1 MQKEIIEELSELPE
15 EIGELE
21 ERLIRVKRV
30 FTVVKGGRKIGFNAL
45 VVVGNKN
52 GWVGLGL
59 GKARELLLAI
69 NKGRRE
75 AEKNLIQ
82 VPLVNGTIPHEVIG
96 KFKASKVLLKPASP
110 GTGIIAGEAVRAVV
124 ELAGI
129 RDILTK
135 SLRSNNSLNLA
146 RATLE
151 GLKSLKHPKRKRVGR
166 GPSSGHGKTSTRG
179 HKGQK
184 ARGRGKIYPWFE
196 GGQMPLT
203 RRVPKRGFNSPR
215 RVEFEIVNVGDL
227 NLKKAD
233 KVKILGKGLL
243 NKPLHVKAHSFSRNA
258 EEKIKQAGGKIE
270 VIKC

>member
-1 MQKEIIEELSELPE
+1 MQKQKELIEELSELPE

-45 VVVGNKN
+45 VVVGNRN

-82 VPLVNGTIPHEVIG
+82 VPLVDGTIPHEIIG

-110 GTGIIAGEAVRAVV
+110 GTGIIAGEAVRAIV

-129 RDILTK
+129 KDILTK
-135 SLRSNNSLNLA
+135 SLGSNNSLNLA
-146 RATLE
+146 RATLD
-151 GLKSLKHPKRKRVGR
+151 GLKNLRHPEEIFRLRK
-166 GPSSGHGKTSTRG
+166 
-179 HKGQK
+179 
-184 ARGRGKIYPWFE
+184 E
-196 GGQMPLT
+196 GGENESKST
-203 RRVPKRGFNSPR
+203 
-215 RVEFEIVNVGDL
+215 
-227 NLKKAD
+227 
-233 KVKILGKGLL
+233 
-243 NKPLHVKAHSFSRNA
+243 
-258 EEKIKQAGGKIE
+258 
-270 VIKC
+270 

>member
-96 KFKASKVLLKPASP
+96 KFKAS
-110 GTGIIAGEAVRAVV
+110 AVV

-151 GLKSLKHPKRKRVGR
+151 GLKSLKHPNEILKLRR
-166 GPSSGHGKTSTRG
+166 
-179 HKGQK
+179 
-184 ARGRGKIYPWFE
+184 E
-196 GGQMPLT
+196 GG
-203 RRVPKRGFNSPR
+203 
-215 RVEFEIVNVGDL
+215 EIESKDT
-227 NLKKAD
+227 
-233 KVKILGKGLL
+233 
-243 NKPLHVKAHSFSRNA
+243 
-258 EEKIKQAGGKIE
+258 
-270 VIKC
+270 

>member
-151 GLKSLKHPKRKRVGR
+151 GLKSLKHPNEILKLRR
-166 GPSSGHGKTSTRG
+166 
-179 HKGQK
+179 
-184 ARGRGKIYPWFE
+184 E
-196 GGQMPLT
+196 GG
-203 RRVPKRGFNSPR
+203 
-215 RVEFEIVNVGDL
+215 EIESKDT
-227 NLKKAD
+227 
-233 KVKILGKGLL
+233 
-243 NKPLHVKAHSFSRNA
+243 
-258 EEKIKQAGGKIE
+258 
-270 VIKC
+270 